1 MGGPMVSLARR
12 GVLLL
17 PLCLL
22 AFATS
27 ASAECACVLWLET
40 TVHTFDQTGRMD
52 NSSVDDWS
60 ISLATADESL
70 CWKAIPEYV
79 KQAASATDP
88 GIPRSGG
95 LLSYRGSGDEYLHA
109 DIQTPAE
116 WNYHV
121 TGKITLGLSPRHCGP
136 AWVEGKVRL
145 SRNAPTCGS
154 HTEALVQRR
163 SRLS

>member
-60 ISLATADESL
+60 ISLTTADESL
-70 CWKAIPEYV
+70 SWKAIPEYV

-95 LLSYRGSGDEYLHA
+95 LLSIAEVGTNTFMRTYRCPQNGTIMLQGNLRWVCLPDTV
-109 DIQTPAE
+109 DPRGPK
-116 WNYHV
+116 
-121 TGKITLGLSPRHCGP
+121 GK
-136 AWVEGKVRL
+136 
-145 SRNAPTCGS
+145 
-154 HTEALVQRR
+154 
-163 SRLS
+163 